1 MGTIFRYSLTRM
13 RGQIIGWGIPMA
25 LWALLVMSLYDVVA
39 KQQAEF
45 EQLLKNYP
53 PEFSAFFGDVT
64 KIATPN
70 GFLSLEYFTLMPILL
85 GIFALLAGSGLLA
98 SDEENGTLDL
108 VLAYPVKRM
117 ALFAGRL
124 LAFVVSALAILAIG
138 WLALIVAMNFSTL
151 KIGWNEMALPFVSLF
166 GVLMLYGTLALLLS
180 MVLPARRLAAMTS
193 GVLLVA
199 GYLITS
205 LARVNKDL
213 EPIARL
219 SPLNYYQGGDAILG
233 LKGEWVAGLLVV
245 SALFVLAAAVRFQ
258 RRDIRVGGEG
268 GWGFVWRRRAAA

>member
-205 LARVNKDL
+205 LARVNKAL